1 MIAGP
6 NGSGKSTL
14 LDEVVRAIGTEAL
27 GVYVNADEIERHL
40 RTPDG
45 LDLAPFGVD
54 TAALP
59 EFLRASQWL
68 AAKGYTE
75 HADAATVQDGRLR
88 FSGVDVNSYLAA
100 VTADFLRRSLLS
112 AGHTFTFET
121 VMSSPNKVDFLSLAR
136 AEGYRTYLYF
146 VATDDPE
153 INVARVESR
162 VAKGGHPVSR
172 DLIVSRYHRSLGLLP
187 DAARVATRAF
197 VFDNSTSGSAPALV
211 AEADGG
217 TLEFYAERV
226 PEWITSAFLP
236 DGEGA

>member
-27 GVYVNADEIERHL
+27 GVYVNADEIELDL
-40 RTPDG
+40 RTSGG
-45 LDLAPFGVD
+45 LDLTPFGVD
-54 TAALP
+54 AAALP

-68 AAKGYTE
+68 IVKGYTE
-75 HADAATVQDGRLR
+75 QARAAVVQDGHLR
-88 FSGVDVNSYLAA
+88 FPGVAVNSYLAA

-112 AGHTFTFET
+112 AGRTFTFET
-121 VMSSPNKVDFLSLAR
+121 VMSSPSKVDFLRLAR
-136 AEGYRTYLYF
+136 DEGYRAYLYF

-187 DAARVATRAF
+187 DAARVASRAF
-197 VFDNSTSGSAPALV
+197 VFDNSTGGNAPALI
-211 AEADGG
+211 AEAENG
-217 TLEFYAERV
+217 TLKFHTERV
-226 PEWITSAFLP
+226 PKWIATAFLP
-236 DGEGA
+236 DADGA

>member
-27 GVYVNADEIERHL
+27 GVYVNADEIERDL
-40 RTPDG
+40 RTPEG
-45 LDLAPFGVD
+45 LDLTPFGVG

-68 AAKGYTE
+68 TAKGYAE
-75 HADAATVQDGRLR
+75 QARAAVLQDGHLR
-88 FSGVDVNSYLAA
+88 FPGVDVNSYLAA
-100 VTADFLRRSLLS
+100 VTADFLRRALLS
-112 AGHTFTFET
+112 AGRTFTFET
-121 VMSSPNKVDFLSLAR
+121 VMSSPSKVDFLSLAR
-136 AEGYRTYLYF
+136 DEGYRTYLYF

-187 DAARVATRAF
+187 DAARAATRAF
-197 VFDNSTSGSAPALV
+197 VFDNSTGGSTPALI
-211 AEADGG
+211 AEAEHG
-217 TLEFYAERV
+217 TLEFHTERV
-226 PEWITSAFLP
+226 PKWITTAFLP
-236 DGEGA
+236 DADGA

>member
-40 RTPDG
+40 RTPQG

-59 EFLRASQWL
+59 EFLLASQWL

-75 HADAATVQDGRLR
+75 QARAATVQRDYLR
-88 FSGVDVNSYLAA
+88 FPSVEVNSYLAA
-100 VTADFLRRSLLS
+100 VTADFLRRALLS

-121 VMSSPNKVDFLSLAR
+121 VMSSPSKVDFLRLAR
-136 AEGYRTYLYF
+136 DNGYRVYLYF

-153 INVARVESR
+153 INVARVDSR
-162 VAKGGHPVSR
+162 VAKGGHPVTR

-187 DAARVATRAF
+187 DAARVASRAF
-197 VFDNSTSGSAPALV
+197 VFDNSTGGSTPALI
-211 AEADGG
+211 AEADDG
-217 TLEFYAERV
+217 TLEFHAERV
-226 PEWITSAFLP
+226 PKWITTAFLA
-236 DGEGA
+236 DTDVA